1 MTVYVM
7 ECGEDPAPQGWRLQV
22 GDRGV
27 TPLSGTPGAWVVR
40 DVANASARSRIAET
54 CRILCNTTRADRSSI
69 LMPGQLQRSWARYS
83 PAKYQQSKGQQ

>member
-7 ECGEDPAPQGWRLQV
+7 ECGEDPAPQGWRPQV
-22 GDRGV
+22 GHRL

-83 PAKYQQSKGQQ
+83 PAKYQQSKRQQ